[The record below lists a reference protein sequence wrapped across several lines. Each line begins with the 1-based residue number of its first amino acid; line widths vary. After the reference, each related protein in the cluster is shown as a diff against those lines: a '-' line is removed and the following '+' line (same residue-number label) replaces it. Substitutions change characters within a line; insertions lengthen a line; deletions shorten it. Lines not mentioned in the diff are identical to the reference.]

1 MFRLVLI
8 YLLFE
13 RESADEEM
21 QRNTYTKFCL
31 ASLNIR
37 LKSQCLYNKQNIS
50 SREDGQKYIPTKAS
64 RSIRLH
70 AQLNEPQT
78 RREDTANLALS
89 KRTLFP
95 GSIHN
100 KRFQR
105 LSSES
110 NSRSRNDRGIDLF
123 TGGMATAFHPQL
135 CL

>member
-1 MFRLVLI
+1 MFGKPEYSTEIAVFI
-8 YLLFE
+8 QQTKYFE
-13 RESADEEM
+13 LS
-21 QRNTYTKFCL
+21 K
-31 ASLNIR
+31 
-37 LKSQCLYNKQNIS
+37 
-50 SREDGQKYIPTKAS
+50 EDGQKYIPTKAS

-70 AQLNEPQT
+70 TQLNEPQT

-105 LSSES
+105 LSSVS
-110 NSRSRNDRGIDLF
+110 NSKSRNDRGIDLF

>member
-50 SREDGQKYIPTKAS
+50 SYLKKMGRNTYRLKPAGQS
-64 RSIRLH
+64 
-70 AQLNEPQT
+70 
-78 RREDTANLALS
+78 
-89 KRTLFP
+89 
-95 GSIHN
+95 GSTH
-100 KRFQR
+100 
-105 LSSES
+105 S
-110 NSRSRNDRGIDLF
+110 
-123 TGGMATAFHPQL
+123 
-135 CL
+135 